1 MNLNEFSIA
10 CKLINLK
17 LRQFEIPKVLPPT
30 LLASL
35 SNVGGTPTRT
45 PTSGLSPLDPLKSI
59 PVIPP
64 QPVFPQG
71 FMPPTAAVPPIMN
84 AMGGMSAAQPL
95 LVNSMQQQPMMGGVP
110 PLIPPQPNIIP
121 QTRPPIVPMQPLM
134 SGNVGVVGVPGVAP
148 IIPPM
153 VPPMIPPQPQ
163 MPIMSGGIIPNAGIV
178 KPLIDPMMMNQQS
191 LLLDGPIPVAVPA
204 APVSVPA
211 PPTPPQNGTQSRSM
225 SFSERAPSIESP

>member
-35 SNVGGTPTRT
+35 ANVGGTPTRT
-45 PTSGLSPLDPLKSI
+45 PTSGLSPLDPLKSL
-59 PVIPP
+59 PVMPP
-64 QPVFPQG
+64 QPILSHG
-71 FMPPTAAVPPIMN
+71 IMPPTAAIPPIMN
-84 AMGGMSAAQPL
+84 AMGGISAAQQQPL
-95 LVNSMQQQPMMGGVP
+95 LVNSMQQQSMMGGVP

-134 SGNVGVVGVPGVAP
+134 SGNVGVVGVPGV
-148 IIPPM
+148 
-153 VPPMIPPQPQ
+153 PPMIPPQPQ

-178 KPLIDPMMMNQQS
+178 KPLIDPMLMNQQS
-191 LLLDGPIPVAVPA
+191 LLLDGPIPAVPA